1 MHILHQDDIVLP
13 GFYERLYHGITY
25 NPDVGMAFCRF
36 AIIDANGHWKE
47 LGPLES
53 ATSGVLNN
61 WLERVATGYH
71 VECPAV
77 VVKRATYERLG
88 GFRPDFTSALDV
100 EMWVR
105 IAANAPVY
113 YEPQI
118 FAAFRRHGGN
128 NLRCR
133 NAGVQICKIWPG
145 RSKSGK
151 IIYPRLPEHSW
162 NSRAV
167 AIGQAFHLCSL
178 SIFSLR
184 MMLPRVQ
191 VSCALLKLC
200 GTTAGIV
207 RVDYG

>member
-1 MHILHQDDIVLP
+1 
-13 GFYERLYHGITY
+13 
-25 NPDVGMAFCRF
+25 MAFCRF

-53 ATSGVLNN
+53 ATAGVLNN

-88 GFRPDFTSALDV
+88 GFRPELTSALDV

-118 FAAFRRHGGN
+118 LPAFAVIVAM

-133 NAGVQICKIWPG
+133 HAGVQICKTWPG
-145 RSKSGK
+145 RLKSGK
-151 IIYPRLPEHSW
+151 IICPRLPEHSW
-162 NSRAV
+162 NSRV
-167 AIGQAFHLCSL
+167 VGIGRACHLWLRS
-178 SIFSLR
+178 SFSP
-184 MMLPRVQ
+184 MMISRHVQ

-200 GTTAGIV
+200 GTAVSIV
-207 RVDYG
+207 RVGYG